1 MPVAMPGAA
10 GNTVNATSAA
20 SVPSVLDESGLE
32 TVAPKGIEFLQP
44 NIKMAARRF
53 SDFLEERAIS
63 FVGRGGWRRMVA
75 GLGCPRGPILN
86 RTSTLCFE
94 GEREFSNPNS
104 SNCRLGDRMRSG
116 RLKRRSR
123 VEARLRR

>member
-1 MPVAMPGAA
+1 MPAEASSLPLPYVDASTIAHTLRRSGMPVAMPGAQRVRRSA

-20 SVPSVLDESGLE
+20 SVPSLLDESGLE

-63 FVGRGGWRRMVA
+63 FVGRGGWRRMLV
-75 GLGCPRGPILN
+75 GLGCPPW
-86 RTSTLCFE
+86 TYT
-94 GEREFSNPNS
+94 
-104 SNCRLGDRMRSG
+104 
-116 RLKRRSR
+116 
-123 VEARLRR
+123 